1 MKMSDLIKLNQLQ
14 YKVNNKKMSIKT
26 TYKFTRLFKELNEHA
41 KFFQDTISNLIKE
54 YGERDEN
61 GEFVLTENKAGIV
74 IQKDKQD
81 ECIQKMNELDNL
93 EITLQY
99 IPTFTLDELDT
110 LELSMN
116 EMEVL
121 MPLIDEE

>member
-1 MKMSDLIKLNQLQ
+1 M
-14 YKVNNKKMSIKT
+14 
-26 TYKFTRLFKELNEHA
+26 
-41 KFFQDTISNLIKE
+41 
-54 YGERDEN
+54 
-61 GEFVLTENKAGIV
+61 
-74 IQKDKQD
+74 
-81 ECIQKMNELDNL
+81 QKMNELDNL